1 MSNDETP
8 VSVLQWREVRR
19 AHEAYLSA
27 AQRMGAR
34 QRQLLEQR
42 RKAAANGEP
51 TDWIDG
57 WLAAMHE
64 YNEAIVQERFG
75 MEVSR

>member
-1 MSNDETP
+1 MVVENRDMSDDEAP

-42 RKAAANGEP
+42 RKAAANGNASAW
-51 TDWIDG
+51 T
-57 WLAAMHE
+57 
-64 YNEAIVQERFG
+64 
-75 MEVSR
+75 